1 MHHTILSTGCSL
13 NILGG
18 FSEDFKILGSA
29 LRTGLYAAFPS
40 VSVIVRRRAARWQ
53 ISLLQIWQ
61 SSENFQEKNITFD

>member
-13 NILGG
+13 NIVGD
-18 FSEDFKILGSA
+18 FFEDFKILGSAPVA

-61 SSENFQEKNITFD
+61 SSENFQEKKT